1 MAKIDKTKGKETYK
15 ENKKRG
21 YKWSLLPLQVVLV
34 LLPLF
39 LRLYLG
45 NSGYSAYPWHSAEDA
60 YADIF
65 LYGKAMLFM
74 ILAGVMVLLAVYKT
88 VKLDKNSRKNAL
100 KTFIPLFLYFGFVII
115 STICSENITYSLS
128 GSMDAFE
135 PFGVLAGYV
144 IVAFYAYLVID
155 GLEDLSGLCAAA
167 VIGGFLMALIGVLQ
181 VMGKDPLLTKFA
193 QTLFAGKDFIEQNGM
208 FQLTFPVGQAYGTL
222 YNPNYG
228 GTYVAMYAP
237 LLLIGFIMYKQL
249 WKKAICGLTVVGLLV
264 MLFGSQSRTGL
275 ISVIVVA
282 VVMMVFLAR
291 SIWKYWYLV
300 IPGITFV
307 IMSFSLLDT
316 YRDNLLSNRLKQ
328 MFAIEATH
336 LPVSGVDTTGSGV
349 RVLYKD
355 TEYTV
360 LMPVSAVDF
369 NYVVLEGGEQRAVT
383 FNEDKSQAYF
393 VLSNGDELAIETAV
407 FENNYAF
414 GLDINGR
421 KFYFTNQL
429 VAGNYKYINDMGRL
443 DECII
448 PKNVLP
454 GYEKVASGR
463 GYVWGRSLPLL
474 ASNFVVG
481 SGPDTFGIE
490 FPQNDYVARYKSGYD
505 NIIFTRPHNFY
516 LQMGVQTGTLSLVSF
531 LVFYAIYFFGSV
543 RRYFFRKFTGME
555 EWIGFALFLSTVG
568 FMASGIA
575 NDSLIVVTPVF
586 YVLLGTGMVVNHKLC
601 SIEKK
606 AKKKEEKGLE

>member
-1 MAKIDKTKGKETYK
+1 MAKIDKTNEKEK
-15 ENKKRG
+15 HSVNKKRSFRWG
-21 YKWSLLPLQVVLV
+21 LLPLQFILIFI
-34 LLPLF
+34 PLI
-39 LRLYLG
+39 LRAHIG
-45 NSGYSAYPWHSAEDA
+45 ASGYSVYSWHSAEDA
-60 YADIF
+60 YLDVF
-65 LYGKAMLFM
+65 LWGKTVAFTVV
-74 ILAGVMVLLAVYKT
+74 AAVTVLLAVYKT
-88 VKLDKNSRKNAL
+88 VKLDKDSRKQAL
-100 KTFIPLFLYFGFVII
+100 KTFIPLFVYFGFVLI
-115 STICSENITYSLS
+115 STICSENITYSLY

-135 PFGVLAGYV
+135 PFFVLAGYV

-155 GLEDLSGLCAAA
+155 DMEDLSGLTAAA
-167 VIGGFLMALIGVLQ
+167 VLGGVLMALIGVLQ
-181 VMGKDPLLTKFA
+181 VIGKDPLITEAA
-193 QTLFAGKDFIEQNGM
+193 QRIFVGKEFMETHGM
-208 FQLTFPVGQAYGTL
+208 LQLAFPVGQAYGTL
-222 YNPNYG
+222 YNPNYV
-228 GTYVAMYAP
+228 GTYVAMYVP

-249 WKKAICGLTVVGLLV
+249 WKKMVCGLATIGLLI

-282 VVMMVFLAR
+282 AMMMIFLAR

-349 RVLYKD
+349 RVQYKD

-360 LMPVSAVDF
+360 LMPVSSVDF
-369 NYVVLEGGEQRAVT
+369 NYVALEGSEQRAVT

-393 VLSNGDELAIETAV
+393 TLSNGDEITIETAV

-414 GLDINGR
+414 GLDINGK

-429 VAGNYKYINDMGRL
+429 IAGNYKYINELGRL

-448 PKNVLP
+448 PENVLP
-454 GYEKVASGR
+454 GYERVASGR
-463 GYVWGRSLPLL
+463 GYVWGRSIPLL
-474 ASNFVVG
+474 GDNFLVG
-481 SGPDTFGIE
+481 SGPDTFAIE

-516 LQMGVQTGTLSLVSF
+516 LQMGVQTGTVSLLAFVVSY
-531 LVFYAIYFFGSV
+531 VIYFFGSF
-543 RRYFFRKFTGME
+543 RRYFFRKFSKVE
-555 EWIGFALFLSTVG
+555 EWIGLALFLSTVG
-568 FMASGIA
+568 FMASGLA
-575 NDSLIVVTPVF
+575 NDSMIVVTPVF
-586 YVLLGTGMVVNHKLC
+586 YLLFGAGMAVNGKLC
-601 SIEKK
+601 IVEKK
-606 AKKKEEKGLE
+606 MKMKEEKGLE

>member
-1 MAKIDKTKGKETYK
+1 MAKIDKTKGKEKYR
-15 ENKKRG
+15 ENKKQG
-21 YKWSLLPLQVVLV
+21 YKWSLLPLQVILV

-39 LRLYLG
+39 MRVHLG
-45 NSGYSAYPWHSAEDA
+45 TSGYSAYSWYSEEDL
-60 YADIF
+60 YIDLF

-74 ILAGVMVLLAVYKT
+74 IIAAVTVFFAIYKT
-88 VKLDKNSRKNAL
+88 VKLDKDSRKQAL
-100 KTFIPLFLYFGFVII
+100 KRFIPLFVYFGFVVI
-115 STICSENITYSLS
+115 STICSENINYSLA

-144 IVAFYAYLVID
+144 IVAFYAYLVVD
-155 GLEDLSGLCAAA
+155 GMEDLSGLCAAA
-167 VIGGFLMALIGVLQ
+167 AIGGFLMALMGVLQ
-181 VMGKDPLLTKFA
+181 VMGKDPLLTKFV

-208 FQLTFPVGQAYGTL
+208 FQLSFPVGQAYGTL
-222 YNPNYG
+222 YNPNYV

-249 WKKAICGLTVVGLLV
+249 WKKAICGLAVVGLLI

-282 VVMMVFLAR
+282 AMMMIFLAR

-300 IPGITFV
+300 IPGITFF

-316 YRDNLLSNRLKQ
+316 YRDDLLTNRLKQ
-328 MFAIEATH
+328 MFSIEATH
-336 LPVSGVDTTGSGV
+336 LPVSGIDTTGNGV
-349 RVLYKD
+349 RVQYKD

-360 LMPVSAVDF
+360 LMPVSIADF
-369 NYVVLEGGEQRAVT
+369 NYVVLESGEQRGVT
-383 FNEDKSQAYF
+383 YNEDKSQAYF
-393 VLSNGDELAIETAV
+393 TLGNGDVINIVTAV
-407 FENNYAF
+407 FEDNYAF
-414 GLDINGR
+414 GLDINGNM
-421 KFYFTNQL
+421 FYFTNQI
-429 VAGNYKYINDMGRL
+429 VAGNYKIINEMGRL

-448 PKNVLP
+448 PKNALP
-454 GYEKVASGR
+454 GYEKIANGR

-474 ASNFVVG
+474 VSNFVVG

-490 FPQNDYVARYKSGYD
+490 FPQTDYVARYKSGYD

-543 RRYFFRKFTGME
+543 RRYFFRKFSSME
-555 EWIGFALFLSTVG
+555 EWIGFALFLSTIG

-586 YVLLGTGMVVNHKLC
+586 YVLLGVGVAVNGKLC
-601 SIEKK
+601 PVEKK